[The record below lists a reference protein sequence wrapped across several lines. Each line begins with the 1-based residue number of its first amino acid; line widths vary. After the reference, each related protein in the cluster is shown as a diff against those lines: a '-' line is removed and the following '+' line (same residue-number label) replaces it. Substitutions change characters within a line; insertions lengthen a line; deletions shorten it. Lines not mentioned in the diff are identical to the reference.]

1 MGCVLFCVE
10 VLAQGGKVFDLDALM
25 AQLAQRKG
33 GETRFTE
40 ERTVTGFDSPL
51 RASGTLSF
59 SAPDRFARMTL
70 EPRRERMEVAGN
82 QIRLERGNRV
92 RQLTLDAVP
101 ELASL
106 VEGLRGTLSGDAA
119 ALRRHFEVRLAGHAG
134 LWTLTLVPSDA
145 ALLTQVRQLQIV
157 GTGAD
162 LRTVELLMA
171 GNQRSLMTIEPLVA
185 GPGAGG
191 SAAAA
196 PSTTSA
202 TAAPAAP
209 ADRAVPPA
217 PPAPPAPPVKTR

>member
-202 TAAPAAP
+202 TAAPA
-209 ADRAVPPA
+209 DRAVPPA
-217 PPAPPAPPVKTR
+217 PPVKTR